1 MAPRGFIK
9 QEAPRRITSNRA
21 GQDGLI
27 GGNRNMSAAVSTER
41 PVRDAGGR
49 PAVPAGSYSGV
60 RPGTSMGNPA
70 MLSNPASGTGANE
83 LTPEEIAALA
93 SGFNPSGGATNAEIE
108 ALIAKYV
115 NRGSGGGSSAAN
127 RQVAIQE
134 KQYQDEVREKELQ
147 RAGALQQ
154 YQFLTNAINNPA
166 NPFQGLLDQ
175 LASQKTTAEADIKKQ
190 YADRLAELAG
200 RQGQAVERTDTG
212 FTALDAFLA
221 KNQPSAYASA
231 ARATAP
237 AGTNNIVQQFAQRL
251 GAPTSQI
258 QDEAQA
264 QQVAAEGSAS
274 NFNNLLNLLAAQETS
289 GAASREAEAR
299 QSRAFNQGQ
308 LEALYGGAT
317 SGLERD
323 RAAAISE
330 ALRQISGQEFSVE
343 QARQA
348 RNQQLQDALL
358 QLLASG
364 NIPRA

>member
-21 GQDGLI
+21 GEDGLV
-27 GGNRNMSAAVSTER
+27 GGNRNTSSAVSTQR

-49 PAVPAGSYSGV
+49 PAVPAGSFSSI
-60 RPGTSMGNPA
+60 RPGTPMQSPNVN
-70 MLSNPASGTGANE
+70 LSNAASDVNE
-83 LTPEEIAALA
+83 LTQEEIDYINAGLNF
-93 SGFNPSGGATNAEIE
+93 GGGATAADIE
-108 ALIAKYV
+108 AIVSKYV
-115 NRGSGGGSSAAN
+115 NRGSGGGGSSAAN
-127 RQVAIQE
+127 RQVALEEQR
-134 KQYQDEVREKELQ
+134 YQDELRQRELQ
-147 RAGALQQ
+147 RGGARQQ
-154 YQFLTNAINNPA
+154 YDFLTNAINNPA

-175 LASQKTTAEADIKKQ
+175 LAKQRTTAEADITAQ
-190 YADRLAELAG
+190 YGSRLAELAG
-200 RQGQAVERTDTG
+200 RRGEAVGRTDTG

-221 KNQPSAYASA
+221 ANQPAAYASA

-251 GAPTSQI
+251 GAPTTQI

-289 GAASREAEAR
+289 GAASRASEAA
-299 QSRAFNQGQ
+299 QSRAFSQGQ

>member
-9 QEAPRRITSNRA
+9 QESPRRITSNRA
-21 GQDGLI
+21 GEDGLV
-27 GGNRNMSAAVSTER
+27 GGNRNTSPAVSTER

-49 PAVPAGSYSGV
+49 PAVPAGSFSGI
-60 RPGTSMGNPA
+60 RPGTSMRNPNVN
-70 MLSNPASGTGANE
+70 LSNLAPGVNE
-83 LTPEEIAALA
+83 LTQEEIDYIAAGLNF
-93 SGFNPSGGATNAEIE
+93 GGGATAAEID
-108 ALIAKYV
+108 AIVSRYV
-115 NRGSGGGSSAAN
+115 NTGGGGGSSAAN
-127 RQVAIQE
+127 RQVALEEQR
-134 KQYQDEVREKELQ
+134 YQDELRQRELQ
-147 RAGALQQ
+147 RGGARQQ
-154 YQFLTNAINNPA
+154 YDFLTNAINNPA

-175 LASQKTTAEADIKKQ
+175 LASQRTTTEADITAQ
-190 YADRLAELAG
+190 YGSRLAELAG
-200 RQGQAVERTDTG
+200 RRGEAVGRTDTG

-221 KNQPSAYASA
+221 ANQPSAYASA

-237 AGTNNIVQQFAQRL
+237 AGTSNIVQQFAQRL
-251 GAPTSQI
+251 GAPTTQI
-258 QDEAQA
+258 QEEAQA

-289 GAASREAEAR
+289 GAASRASEAA
-299 QSRAFNQGQ
+299 QSRAFSQGQ